1 MLPAGR
7 ARATRR
13 SQLTTVLIGPLLAV
27 LLVVLAGAAALTV
40 GLMELGRPRDTVV
53 AAARAIVQLAAV
65 SLVIGYVLRSLW
77 LTAAFLTL
85 MVLVGGAT
93 SAKRITG
100 SLRLRSWWAVV
111 PILSGLV
118 PTLTLILAST
128 AVPLHPVA
136 VLPSAGILIGGAMTA
151 TSLAGRRTADELAV
165 RRGEYEAALSIGLP
179 RRDAVILVARPA
191 AALALIPGM
200 DQTRTVGLVTLP
212 GAFVG
217 VLLAGASPWQ
227 AGVTQV
233 LVLLALLLVQA
244 IAVAV
249 TVELIA
255 AGLLPAG
262 ALVLPE

>member
-1 MLPAGR
+1 VDAPIPR
-7 ARATRR
+7 AETP
-13 SQLTTVLIGPLLAV
+13 LTTVTTGPLLAS
-27 LLVVLAGAAALTV
+27 LLALLAGSAALIVRTM
-40 GLMELGRPRDTVV
+40 GLGRARDTLT
-53 AAARAIVQLAAV
+53 AAARAVVQLAGV

-85 MVLVGGAT
+85 MVLVAGGTA
-93 SAKRITG
+93 AKRITG
-100 SLRLRSWWAVV
+100 SLRPASWWAIA
-111 PILSGLV
+111 PILAGLL
-118 PTLTLILAST
+118 PTLVLILAST

-136 VLPSAGILIGGAMTA
+136 ILPMAGILIGNAMTA
-151 TSLAGRRTADELAV
+151 TSL
-165 RRGEYEAALSIGLP
+165 SIGLD
-179 RRDAVILVARPA
+179 RRDAVILIGRPA

-244 IAVAV
+244 ITVAV

-262 ALVLPE
+262 AAVLTR